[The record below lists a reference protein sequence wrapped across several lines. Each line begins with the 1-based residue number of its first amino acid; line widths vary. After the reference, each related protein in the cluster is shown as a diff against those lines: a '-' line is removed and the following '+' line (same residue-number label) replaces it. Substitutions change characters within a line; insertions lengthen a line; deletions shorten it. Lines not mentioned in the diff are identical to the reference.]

1 MALYVTIIGLILG
14 FFLLV
19 KGAEEMV
26 RTAIQIAMKFNMP
39 NSVIGATFIGFGT
52 SAPELFASSGAAL
65 NGNLSL
71 GIGNIIGSNIA
82 NSLVAISVLYLAL
95 NRDFK
100 KKLNLNNTSSI
111 WMVFATIIFVSF
123 YLMLKEFPL
132 FLGIGLLGLV
142 IFVTYKLVTEEA
154 VDQEDLLIEEKDYVG
169 LRAIASLTATI
180 FGSTLVVNNAVDLAE
195 YFNISSIIIGVTVV
209 ALGTSLPEVA
219 GTIAAAKMK
228 NPDIVFGNIF
238 GSNLF
243 NIALVGG
250 VSVSIAPGVIETDV
264 TAEMIIMLVAS
275 LIVIL
280 LSKTI
285 VKKSYLIGL
294 TALISYSVFIYTLF
308 YVFIPKENKKTY

>member
-1 MALYVTIIGLILG
+1 MDLYITIIGLILG

-95 NRDFK
+95 NKDFN
-100 KKLNLNNTSSI
+100 KKLKLNNTSSI

-154 VDQEDLLIEEKDYVG
+154 VDQEDLLIEEKDYIG
-169 LRAIASLTATI
+169 LRAVASLTATI
-180 FGSTLVVNNAVDLAE
+180 FGSTLVVNNAVSLAE
-195 YFNISSIIIGVTVV
+195 YLNISSIIIGVTVV

-250 VSVSIAPGVIETDV
+250 VSVSIAPGIIESDV

-280 LSKTI
+280 LSKTT

-308 YVFIPKENKKTY
+308 

>member
-1 MALYVTIIGLILG
+1 MALYITIIGLILG
-14 FFLLV
+14 FFLLD

-111 WMVFATIIFVSF
+111 WMVFATILFVSF

-132 FLGIGLLGLV
+132 FLGIGLLVLV

-169 LRAIASLTATI
+169 LRAVASLTATI
-180 FGSTLVVNNAVDLAE
+180 FGSTLVVNNAVNLAE

-280 LSKTI
+280 LSKST

-308 YVFIPKENKKTY
+308 

>member
-1 MALYVTIIGLILG
+1 MALYITIIGLILG

-111 WMVFATIIFVSF
+111 WMVFATVLFVSF

-132 FLGIGLLGLV
+132 FLGIGLLVLV

-169 LRAIASLTATI
+169 LRAVASLTATI
-180 FGSTLVVNNAVDLAE
+180 FGSTLVVNNAVNLAE
-195 YFNISSIIIGVTVV
+195 YFNVSSIIIGVTVV

-280 LSKTI
+280 LSKST

-308 YVFIPKENKKTY
+308 

>member
-1 MALYVTIIGLILG
+1 MDLYITVVGLILG
-14 FFLLV
+14 FILLV

-82 NSLVAISVLYLAL
+82 NSLVAISVLYFAL
-95 NRDFK
+95 NKDFK
-100 KKLNLNNTSSI
+100 KKLKLNNTSSI
-111 WMVFATIIFVSF
+111 WMIIVTILFVSV
-123 YLMLKEFPL
+123 YLTLKEFPI
-132 FLGIGLLGLV
+132 FLGVGLLGLV
-142 IFVTYKLVTEEA
+142 IFITYKLVTEEA
-154 VDQEDLLIEEKDYVG
+154 VDQEDLLIEEKDYVW
-169 LRAIASLTATI
+169 LRAIASLTATV
-180 FGSTLVVNNAVDLAE
+180 FGSTLVVNNAITLAE

-209 ALGTSLPEVA
+209 ALGTSLPEIA
-219 GTIAAAKMK
+219 GTIAAAKMN

-250 VSVSIAPGVIETDV
+250 VSISIAPGIIDSDV
-264 TAEMIIMLVAS
+264 TNEIALMFALSLLV
-275 LIVIL
+275 VF
-280 LSKTI
+280 LSKSI
-285 VKKSYLIGL
+285 VKKSYLIGAL
-294 TALISYSVFIYTLF
+294 ALISYSIFIYTLF
-308 YVFIPKENKKTY
+308 

>member
-1 MALYVTIIGLILG
+1 MDLYITIIGLILG

-95 NRDFK
+95 NKDFN
-100 KKLNLNNTSSI
+100 KKLKLNNTSSI
-111 WMVFATIIFVSF
+111 WMVIATIIFVSF

-132 FLGIGLLGLV
+132 SLGIGLLGLV

-154 VDQEDLLIEEKDYVG
+154 VDQEDLLIEEKEYVG

-308 YVFIPKENKKTY
+308 

>member
-1 MALYVTIIGLILG
+1 MDLYVTIIGLILG

-111 WMVFATIIFVSF
+111 WMVFATILFVSC
-123 YLMLKEFPL
+123 YLMLEEFPL
-132 FLGIGLLGLV
+132 FLGIGLLVLV

-169 LRAIASLTATI
+169 LRAVASLTATI
-180 FGSTLVVNNAVDLAE
+180 FGSTLVVNNAVNLAE
-195 YFNISSIIIGVTVV
+195 YFNVSSIIIGVTVV

-264 TAEMIIMLVAS
+264 TTEMIIMLVAS

-280 LSKTI
+280 LSKST

-294 TALISYSVFIYTLF
+294 AALISYSVFIYTLF
-308 YVFIPKENKKTY
+308 

>member
-1 MALYVTIIGLILG
+1 MDLYVTIIGLILG

-39 NSVIGATFIGFGT
+39 NSVIGATFIGFVT

-65 NGNLSL
+65 IGNLSL

-82 NSLVAISVLYLAL
+82 NSLVAVSVLYLAL

-132 FLGIGLLGLV
+132 FLGIGLLVLV

-154 VDQEDLLIEEKDYVG
+154 VDQEDLLIEEKDYLG

-250 VSVSIAPGVIETDV
+250 VSVSIAPGIIETDV

-280 LSKTI
+280 LSKST

-308 YVFIPKENKKTY
+308 

>member
-1 MALYVTIIGLILG
+1 MGLYITIFGLILG
-14 FFLLV
+14 FILLV

-71 GIGNIIGSNIA
+71 GIGNIIGSNVA
-82 NSLVAISVLYLAL
+82 NSLVAISVLYFAL
-95 NRDFK
+95 NKDFH
-100 KKLNLNNTSSI
+100 KKLKLNNTSST
-111 WMVFATIIFVSF
+111 WMIISTIIFVAL
-123 YLMLKEFPL
+123 YLILKEFPL
-132 FLGIGLLGLV
+132 SFGLGLLGLV

-154 VDQEDLLIEEKDYVG
+154 VDQEEMLVEKKEHVW

-180 FGSTLVVNNAVDLAE
+180 FGSTLVVNNAISLAE

-209 ALGTSLPEVA
+209 ALGTSLPEIA
-219 GTIAAAKMK
+219 GTIAAARMK

-250 VSVSIAPGVIETDV
+250 VSISIAPGMIESDV
-264 TAEMIIMLVAS
+264 TNEMIIMLVVS
-275 LIVIL
+275 LIVVL
-280 LSKTI
+280 LSKSL
-285 VKKSYLIGL
+285 VKKSYLIGFL
-294 TALISYSVFIYTLF
+294 TLIFYSIFIYTLF
-308 YVFIPKENKKTY
+308 

>member
-1 MALYVTIIGLILG
+1 MALYITIIGLILG

-95 NRDFK
+95 NKDFN
-100 KKLNLNNTSSI
+100 KKLKLNNTSSI

-264 TAEMIIMLVAS
+264 TTEMIIMLVAS

-285 VKKSYLIGL
+285 VKRSYLIGF
-294 TALISYSVFIYTLF
+294 TALISYSIFIYTLF
-308 YVFIPKENKKTY
+308 

>member
-280 LSKTI
+280 LSKTN

-294 TALISYSVFIYTLF
+294 TALIFYSVFIYTLF
-308 YVFIPKENKKTY
+308 

>member
-1 MALYVTIIGLILG
+1 MDLYITIFGLIIGFI
-14 FFLLV
+14 LLV

-26 RTAIQIAMKFNMP
+26 RTSIQIAMKFNMP

-82 NSLVAISVLYLAL
+82 NSLVAISVLYFAL
-95 NRDFK
+95 NKDFN
-100 KKLNLNNTSSI
+100 KKLNLNNISST
-111 WMVFATIIFVSF
+111 WMMVVTVIFVGL
-123 YLMLKEFPL
+123 YLILKEFPI

-142 IFVTYKLVTEEA
+142 VLVTFKLVTEEA
-154 VDQEDLLIEEKDYVG
+154 VDQEDFLIEEKEYVW
-169 LRAIASLTATI
+169 LRAIISLTATI
-180 FGSTLVVNNAVDLAE
+180 FGSTLVVNNAINLAQ

-209 ALGTSLPEVA
+209 ALGTSLPEIA

-250 VSVSIAPGVIETDV
+250 MSVSIAPGIIETDV
-264 TAEMIIMLVAS
+264 TSEMIFMLLVS
-275 LIVIL
+275 ILVVL
-280 LSKTI
+280 LSRAV
-285 VKKSYLIGL
+285 VKKSYSIGILTLIG
-294 TALISYSVFIYTLF
+294 YSVFIYTLF
-308 YVFIPKENKKTY
+308 

>member
-1 MALYVTIIGLILG
+1 MDLYVTIIGLILG

-26 RTAIQIAMKFNMP
+26 RTAIQIQIKFNMP

-52 SAPELFASSGAAL
+52 SAPELFARSGAAL

-82 NSLVAISVLYLAL
+82 NSLVAVSVLYLAL

-142 IFVTYKLVTEEA
+142 FFVTYKLVTEEA

-250 VSVSIAPGVIETDV
+250 VSVSIAPGLIETDV

-308 YVFIPKENKKTY
+308 

>member
-1 MALYVTIIGLILG
+1 METFLIFGGFVLGLI
-14 FFLLV
+14 LLV
-19 KGAEEMV
+19 KGADEMV
-26 RTAIQIAMKFNMP
+26 KSAIQIAVKFKLP

-308 YVFIPKENKKTY
+308 

>member
-82 NSLVAISVLYLAL
+82 NSLVAVSVLYLAL

-250 VSVSIAPGVIETDV
+250 VSVSIAPGIIESDV
-264 TAEMIIMLVAS
+264 TTEMIIMLIAS

-280 LSKTI
+280 LSKTT

-308 YVFIPKENKKTY
+308 

>member
-1 MALYVTIIGLILG
+1 MDLYITIIGLILG

-95 NRDFK
+95 NKDFN
-100 KKLNLNNTSSI
+100 KKLKLNNTSSI

-154 VDQEDLLIEEKDYVG
+154 VDQEDLLIEEKDYIG
-169 LRAIASLTATI
+169 LRAVASLTATI

-308 YVFIPKENKKTY
+308 

>member
-82 NSLVAISVLYLAL
+82 NSLVAVSVLYLAL

-280 LSKTI
+280 LSKTT

-308 YVFIPKENKKTY
+308 

>member
-250 VSVSIAPGVIETDV
+250 VSVSIAPGIIESDV

-280 LSKTI
+280 LSKTT

-308 YVFIPKENKKTY
+308 

>member
-1 MALYVTIIGLILG
+1 MDLYLTIIGLILG
-14 FFLLV
+14 FILLV

-26 RTAIQIAMKFNMP
+26 HSAIQIAMKFNMP

-95 NRDFK
+95 NKDFN
-100 KKLNLNNTSSI
+100 KKLKLNNTSSI

-154 VDQEDLLIEEKDYVG
+154 VDQEDLLIEEKDYIG
-169 LRAIASLTATI
+169 LRAVASLTATI
-180 FGSTLVVNNAVDLAE
+180 FGSTLVVNNAVSLAE

-250 VSVSIAPGVIETDV
+250 VSVSIAPGIIESDV

-280 LSKTI
+280 LSKTT

-308 YVFIPKENKKTY
+308 

>member
-280 LSKTI
+280 LSKST

-308 YVFIPKENKKTY
+308 

>member
-1 MALYVTIIGLILG
+1 MDLYITIIGLLIG
-14 FFLLV
+14 FILLV

-26 RTAIQIAMKFNMP
+26 RTAIQIAMRFNMP

-82 NSLVAISVLYLAL
+82 NSLVAISVLYFAL
-95 NRDFK
+95 NKDFQ
-100 KKLNLNNTSSI
+100 KKLNLNNTSPL
-111 WMVFATIIFVSF
+111 WMVVVTILFVAV
-123 YLMLKEFPL
+123 YLAYSEFPL
-132 FLGIGLLGLV
+132 WLGITLLALV
-142 IFVTYKLVTEEA
+142 VFITYKLVTEEA
-154 VDQEDLLIEEKDYVG
+154 VDQEDLLIEEKEHIW
-169 LRAIASLTATI
+169 LRAIGSLIATVL
-180 FGSTLVVNNAVDLAE
+180 GSTLVVNNAVSLAE

-264 TAEMIIMLVAS
+264 TNEMLIMFIVS
-275 LIVIL
+275 LLVIL
-280 LSKTI
+280 LSKSL
-285 VKKSYLIGL
+285 VKRSYVVGAL
-294 TALISYSVFIYTLF
+294 TLMSYSVFIYTLF
-308 YVFIPKENKKTY
+308 

>member
-111 WMVFATIIFVSF
+111 WMVFTTIIFVSF

-308 YVFIPKENKKTY
+308 

>member
-1 MALYVTIIGLILG
+1 MDLYITIFGLIIGFI
-14 FFLLV
+14 LLV

-26 RTAIQIAMKFNMP
+26 RTSIQIAMKFNMP

-82 NSLVAISVLYLAL
+82 NSLVAISVLYFAL
-95 NRDFK
+95 NKDFN
-100 KKLNLNNTSSI
+100 KKLNLNNISST
-111 WMVFATIIFVSF
+111 WMMVVTVIFVGL
-123 YLMLKEFPL
+123 YLILKEFPI

-142 IFVTYKLVTEEA
+142 VLVTFKLVTEEA
-154 VDQEDLLIEEKDYVG
+154 VDQEDFLIEEKEYVW
-169 LRAIASLTATI
+169 LRAIISLTATI
-180 FGSTLVVNNAVDLAE
+180 FGSTLVVNNAINLAQ

-209 ALGTSLPEVA
+209 AIGTSLPEIA
-219 GTIAAAKMK
+219 GTIAAAKMN

-250 VSVSIAPGVIETDV
+250 MSVSIAPGIIETDV
-264 TAEMIIMLVAS
+264 TNEMIFMLLVS
-275 LIVIL
+275 ILVVL
-280 LSKTI
+280 LSRTV
-285 VKKSYLIGL
+285 VKKSYSIGMLTLIG
-294 TALISYSVFIYTLF
+294 YSVFIYTLF
-308 YVFIPKENKKTY
+308 

>member
-1 MALYVTIIGLILG
+1 MALYITIIGLILG

-82 NSLVAISVLYLAL
+82 NSLVAVSVLYLAL

-111 WMVFATIIFVSF
+111 WMVFATILFVSF

-132 FLGIGLLGLV
+132 FLGIGLLVLV

-169 LRAIASLTATI
+169 LRAVASLTATI
-180 FGSTLVVNNAVDLAE
+180 FGSTLVVNNAVNLAE

-280 LSKTI
+280 LSKST

-294 TALISYSVFIYTLF
+294 AALISYSVFIYTLF
-308 YVFIPKENKKTY
+308 

>member
-65 NGNLSL
+65 HGNLSL

-82 NSLVAISVLYLAL
+82 NSLVAVSVLYLAL

-308 YVFIPKENKKTY
+308 

>member
-95 NRDFK
+95 NKDFN
-100 KKLNLNNTSSI
+100 KKLKLNNTSSI

-154 VDQEDLLIEEKDYVG
+154 VDQEDLLIEEKDYIG
-169 LRAIASLTATI
+169 LRAVASLTATI
-180 FGSTLVVNNAVDLAE
+180 FGSTLVVNNAVSLAE

-250 VSVSIAPGVIETDV
+250 VSVSIAPGIIESDV

-280 LSKTI
+280 LSKTN

-308 YVFIPKENKKTY
+308 

>member
-1 MALYVTIIGLILG
+1 MDLYITIVGLILG

-95 NRDFK
+95 NKDFN
-100 KKLNLNNTSSI
+100 KKLKLNNTSSI

-169 LRAIASLTATI
+169 LRAVASLTATI
-180 FGSTLVVNNAVDLAE
+180 FGSTLVVNNAVSLAE

-308 YVFIPKENKKTY
+308 

>member
-1 MALYVTIIGLILG
+1 MALYITIIGLILG

-111 WMVFATIIFVSF
+111 WMVFATILFVSF

-132 FLGIGLLGLV
+132 FLGIGLLVLV

-169 LRAIASLTATI
+169 LRAVASLTATI
-180 FGSTLVVNNAVDLAE
+180 FGSTLVVNNAVNLAE

-250 VSVSIAPGVIETDV
+250 VSVSIAPGIIETDV

-280 LSKTI
+280 LSKST

-308 YVFIPKENKKTY
+308 

>member
-1 MALYVTIIGLILG
+1 MALYITIIGLILG

-39 NSVIGATFIGFGT
+39 NSVIVATFIGFGT

-95 NRDFK
+95 NKDFN
-100 KKLNLNNTSSI
+100 KKLKLNNTSSI

-154 VDQEDLLIEEKDYVG
+154 VDQEDLLIEEKDYIG
-169 LRAIASLTATI
+169 LRAVASLTATI
-180 FGSTLVVNNAVDLAE
+180 FGSTLVVNNAVSLAE

-250 VSVSIAPGVIETDV
+250 VSVSIAPGIIESDV
-264 TAEMIIMLVAS
+264 TAEMIIMLIAS

-280 LSKTI
+280 LSKTT

-308 YVFIPKENKKTY
+308 

>member
-1 MALYVTIIGLILG
+1 MDLYITIIGLILG

-132 FLGIGLLGLV
+132 FLGIGLLVLV

-180 FGSTLVVNNAVDLAE
+180 FGSTLVVNNAVNLAE

-250 VSVSIAPGVIETDV
+250 VSVSIAPGIIETDV

-280 LSKTI
+280 LSKST

-294 TALISYSVFIYTLF
+294 AALISYSVFIYTLF
-308 YVFIPKENKKTY
+308 

>member
-19 KGAEEMV
+19 KGAEEMD

-82 NSLVAISVLYLAL
+82 NSLVAVSVLYLAL

-195 YFNISSIIIGVTVV
+195 YFYISSIIIGVTVV

-308 YVFIPKENKKTY
+308 

>member
-1 MALYVTIIGLILG
+1 MDLYITIFGLLIGFI
-14 FFLLV
+14 LLV

-82 NSLVAISVLYLAL
+82 NSLVAISVLYFAL
-95 NRDFK
+95 NKDFQ
-100 KKLNLNNTSSI
+100 KKLNLNNTSPL
-111 WMVFATIIFVSF
+111 WMVVVTILFFTV
-123 YLMLKEFPL
+123 YLAFNEFPL
-132 FLGIGLLGLV
+132 WLGITLLALV
-142 IFVTYKLVTEEA
+142 VFITYKLVTEEA
-154 VDQEDLLIEEKDYVG
+154 IDQEDLLIEEKEYIWF
-169 LRAIASLTATI
+169 RAIGSLTATVL
-180 FGSTLVVNNAVDLAE
+180 GSTLVVNNAVSLAE

-264 TAEMIIMLVAS
+264 TSEMLIMLIVS
-275 LIVIL
+275 LLVIL
-280 LSKTI
+280 LSKSL
-285 VKKSYLIGL
+285 VKRSYIIGAL
-294 TALISYSVFIYTLF
+294 TLISYSVFIYTLF
-308 YVFIPKENKKTY
+308 

>member
-180 FGSTLVVNNAVDLAE
+180 FGSTLVVNNAVNLAE

-280 LSKTI
+280 LSKST

-308 YVFIPKENKKTY
+308 

>member
-1 MALYVTIIGLILG
+1 MDLYVTIIGLILG

-111 WMVFATIIFVSF
+111 WMVFATILFVSF

-132 FLGIGLLGLV
+132 FLGIGLLVLV

-264 TAEMIIMLVAS
+264 TAEMIIMLLAS

-308 YVFIPKENKKTY
+308 

>member
-1 MALYVTIIGLILG
+1 MDLYITIIGLILG

-95 NRDFK
+95 NKDFN

-111 WMVFATIIFVSF
+111 WMVFATIIFISF

-169 LRAIASLTATI
+169 LRAVASLTATI
-180 FGSTLVVNNAVDLAE
+180 FGSTLVVNNAVSLAE

-250 VSVSIAPGVIETDV
+250 VSVSIAPGIIESDV
-264 TAEMIIMLVAS
+264 TAEMIIMLIAS

-280 LSKTI
+280 LSKTT

-308 YVFIPKENKKTY
+308 

>member
-1 MALYVTIIGLILG
+1 MDLYITIIGLLIG
-14 FFLLV
+14 FILLV

-26 RTAIQIAMKFNMP
+26 RTAIQIAMRFNMP

-82 NSLVAISVLYLAL
+82 NSLVAISVLYFAL
-95 NRDFK
+95 NKDFQ
-100 KKLNLNNTSSI
+100 KKLNLNNTSPL
-111 WMVFATIIFVSF
+111 WMVVVTILFVAV
-123 YLMLKEFPL
+123 YLAFNEFPL
-132 FLGIGLLGLV
+132 WLGITLLALV
-142 IFVTYKLVTEEA
+142 VFITYKLVTEEA
-154 VDQEDLLIEEKDYVG
+154 VDQEDLLIEEKEHIW
-169 LRAIASLTATI
+169 LRAIGSLTATVL
-180 FGSTLVVNNAVDLAE
+180 GSTLVVNNAVSLAE

-250 VSVSIAPGVIETDV
+250 VSVSIAPGEIETDV
-264 TAEMIIMLVAS
+264 TNEMLIMFIVS
-275 LIVIL
+275 LLVIL
-280 LSKTI
+280 LSKSL
-285 VKKSYLIGL
+285 VKRSYVVGAL
-294 TALISYSVFIYTLF
+294 TLMSYSVFIYTLF
-308 YVFIPKENKKTY
+308 

>member
-1 MALYVTIIGLILG
+1 MDLYITIIGLILG

-95 NRDFK
+95 NKDFN
-100 KKLNLNNTSSI
+100 KKLKLNNTSSI

-180 FGSTLVVNNAVDLAE
+180 FGSTLVVNNAVSLAE

-250 VSVSIAPGVIETDV
+250 VSVSIAPGIIESDV
-264 TAEMIIMLVAS
+264 TTEMIIMLIAS

-280 LSKTI
+280 LSKTT

-308 YVFIPKENKKTY
+308 

>member
-1 MALYVTIIGLILG
+1 MDLYITIFGLIIGFI
-14 FFLLV
+14 LLV

-26 RTAIQIAMKFNMP
+26 RTSIQIAMKFNMP

-82 NSLVAISVLYLAL
+82 NSLVAISVLYFAL
-95 NRDFK
+95 NKDFN
-100 KKLNLNNTSSI
+100 KKLNLNNISST
-111 WMVFATIIFVSF
+111 WMMVVTVIFVGL
-123 YLMLKEFPL
+123 YLILKEFPI

-142 IFVTYKLVTEEA
+142 VLVTFKLVTEEA
-154 VDQEDLLIEEKDYVG
+154 VDQEDFLIEEKEYIW
-169 LRAIASLTATI
+169 LRAIISLTATI
-180 FGSTLVVNNAVDLAE
+180 FGSTLVVNNAINLAQ

-209 ALGTSLPEVA
+209 ALGTSLPEIA

-250 VSVSIAPGVIETDV
+250 MSVSIAPGIIETDV
-264 TAEMIIMLVAS
+264 TSEMIFMLLVS
-275 LIVIL
+275 ILVVL
-280 LSKTI
+280 LSRAV
-285 VKKSYLIGL
+285 VKKSYSIGTLTLIG
-294 TALISYSVFIYTLF
+294 YSVFIYTLF
-308 YVFIPKENKKTY
+308 

>member
-1 MALYVTIIGLILG
+1 MDLYITIIGLILG

-26 RTAIQIAMKFNMP
+26 HTAIQIAMKFNMP

-95 NRDFK
+95 NKDFN

-111 WMVFATIIFVSF
+111 WMVFATIIFISF

-169 LRAIASLTATI
+169 LRAVASLTATI
-180 FGSTLVVNNAVDLAE
+180 FGSTLVVNNAVSLAE
-195 YFNISSIIIGVTVV
+195 YFNVSSIIIGVTVV

-250 VSVSIAPGVIETDV
+250 VSVSIAPGVIESDV
-264 TAEMIIMLVAS
+264 TSEMIIMLVAS

-285 VKKSYLIGL
+285 VKKSYLIGF
-294 TALISYSVFIYTLF
+294 TALISYSIFIYTLF
-308 YVFIPKENKKTY
+308 